1 MKLIELQ
8 KYGKYS
14 VILRQDDKGKA
25 LVCSPFVVAGIPE
38 YKDGEVVSWAF
49 GHYFED
55 LFNAVNFART
65 KTENYHPNFYRLE
78 EIAGKAIDGL
88 VQDDEETAYEYFANE
103 IEMDNHE
110 AKYFGLDIAK
120 LENYK

>member
-1 MKLIELQ
+1 MRLIELQ
-8 KYGKYS
+8 KYGEYS

-25 LVCSPFVVAGIPE
+25 LSCSPFVVAGIPE

-78 EIAGKAIDGL
+78 EIAGKAIHGM
-88 VQDDEETAYEYFANE
+88 VEQDEESAYIYFADD
-103 IEMDNHE
+103 IEMDSHE
-110 AKYFGLDIAK
+110 AKYFGLDTEI